1 VVETPATTR
10 KINNLEHIHCVQD
23 AGVAG
28 SNPATPTHR
37 ENPTSTKLSP
47 ILDQSRELMRLG
59 LADDFGLAI

>member
-1 VVETPATTR
+1 VAGIPATTR
-10 KINNLEHIHCVQD
+10 KINNLENIHYVRD

-37 ENPTSTKLSP
+37 GNPTSTKLSP

-59 LADDFGLAI
+59 LADDLLAI